1 MTTLLAKNHTG
12 RSFVHAIQ
20 CLATILLLLL
30 TGLPAVAQD
39 LVTFFGETS
48 GSSADYV
55 LKNYLQGEVRDLDIE
70 YDPSDYEFVIDR
82 LVTAKDK
89 PYLARTT
96 PYVFVVAEMLG
107 AKMDILAF
115 YKSKTTGTTT
125 YNTYFVV
132 NRKDFSDLDH
142 APTLKDLTDSLRRMG
157 SGSSPATFIYHSTFS
172 TSSYFLPSLF
182 LKNQDV
188 YSMKQSTESVL
199 IPIESRKLTDEEMA
213 EKGKPGSTD
222 LALTVAQN
230 EGFFAAV
237 WDGTKAKFEPGGTY
251 HKEYGSSVFFI
262 KLETILPNDLLVSA
276 SSLDI
281 ELKNRIS
288 TAIAN
293 MNHEHLSNAFKEGN
307 LGDVL
312 FWINKNADGDHGT
325 EIRTAQRALNH
336 LRSLART
343 RIRPAIINI
352 QVKKETGLSE
362 KHTEAARHAVRLSGT
377 ELILKEKVSQESK
390 TDITWTLEAIHD
402 EAISLTSQIE
412 RHPERTTQRFRI
424 SYKKGNMKDLTKRLG
439 DIIQSRMHR
448 IRYIWPYKNLPTV
461 IRDISFPI
469 DKEVS
474 VEKLTW
480 IDPDIN
486 KYSVSSSFSAEAI
499 RVDDLF
505 KFQLKD
511 FDEGHKDFNDP
522 LNNVSYR
529 VVLKRPTQENT
540 TLTVL
545 TGMYVV
551 LLVLSAVGAVYGYK
565 RHAYTTVKG

>member
-1 MTTLLAKNHTG
+1 MKTSKTKNNTG
-12 RSFVHAIQ
+12 ISFVQ
-20 CLATILLLLL
+20 TTKCLATILLLLL
-30 TGLPAVAQD
+30 CGVPAVAQD
-39 LVTFFGETS
+39 QVNFFGETS
-48 GSSADYV
+48 GSSADQV
-55 LKNYLQGEVRDLDIE
+55 LKNYLRGEIPDLGIE
-70 YDPSDYEFVIDR
+70 YDSSDYEFVIDR
-82 LVTAKDK
+82 LVMAGKR

-115 YKSKTTGTTT
+115 YKSKATGTTT

-132 NRKDFSDLDH
+132 NRKDFSHLDH
-142 APTLKDLTDSLRRMG
+142 SPTLKDLTDLLKNMG
-157 SGSSPATFIYHSTFS
+157 NGSTPATFIYHSTFS

-182 LKNQDV
+182 FKNQDI

-199 IPIESRKLTDEEMA
+199 VPIESRKLKDEEMT

-222 LALTVAQN
+222 LALTVGEK

-237 WDGTKAKFEPGGTY
+237 WDGTKAKFEPGGQY
-251 HKEYGSSVFFI
+251 YEKYGSKVYFI

-288 TAIAN
+288 AAITN
-293 MNHEHLSNAFKEGN
+293 MNHENLSNAYKEGN

-312 FWINKNADGDHGT
+312 FWINKNSSGDHGT
-325 EIRTAQRALNH
+325 ETRIAQRALND

-362 KHTEAARHAVRLSGT
+362 DHAEAARHAVRLSGT
-377 ELILKEKVSQESK
+377 ELMLKEKVSQESK

-402 EAISLTSQIE
+402 EAIILTSQIE
-412 RHPERTTQRFRI
+412 RHPEETTQIFRI
-424 SYKKGNMKDLTKRLG
+424 SYKKGNMKDLTKRFG

-480 IDPDIN
+480 IDPEIN
-486 KYSVSSSFSAEAI
+486 KYSVSSSFPAEAI

-511 FDEGHKDFNDP
+511 FDEGHNDFNDP

-529 VVLKRPTQENT
+529 VVLKRPTEENT

-545 TGMYVV
+545 TGVYVA
-551 LLVLSAVGAVYGYK
+551 LMAFSAVGAVYGYK
-565 RHAYTTVKG
+565 RQA